1 MSPYEI
7 KTVFLYLVSI
17 KDRVAENKEKLDA
30 NEKQLL
36 SLFRELSERNQRSII
51 ESVKELVE
59 QQNSAELGKDTISDW
74 KSDIGSWY
82 DHDGCSEDCRSNKY
96 S

>member
-59 QQNSAELGKDTISDW
+59 QQNSAELGKDTISD
-74 KSDIGSWY
+74 
-82 DHDGCSEDCRSNKY
+82 
-96 S
+96 

>member
-17 KDRVAENKEKLDA
+17 KDSVAENKEKLDA

-59 QQNSAELGKDTISDW
+59 QQNRCLTYQW
-74 KSDIGSWY
+74 
-82 DHDGCSEDCRSNKY
+82 
-96 S
+96 

>member
-17 KDRVAENKEKLDA
+17 KDRMAENKEKLDA

-51 ESVKELVE
+51 ESVKELVD
-59 QQNSAELGKDTISDW
+59 QQNRCLTYQW
-74 KSDIGSWY
+74 
-82 DHDGCSEDCRSNKY
+82 
-96 S
+96 

>member
-7 KTVFLYLVSI
+7 RTVFLYLVSI

-59 QQNSAELGKDTISDW
+59 QQNRCPTYQW
-74 KSDIGSWY
+74 
-82 DHDGCSEDCRSNKY
+82 
-96 S
+96 

>member
-59 QQNSAELGKDTISDW
+59 QQNRCLTYQW
-74 KSDIGSWY
+74 
-82 DHDGCSEDCRSNKY
+82 
-96 S
+96 

>member
-51 ESVKELVE
+51 ESVKELVD
-59 QQNSAELGKDTISDW
+59 QQNSAELGKDTISD
-74 KSDIGSWY
+74 
-82 DHDGCSEDCRSNKY
+82 
-96 S
+96 

>member
-36 SLFRELSERNQRSII
+36 SLFRKLSERNQRSII
-51 ESVKELVE
+51 ESVKELVD
-59 QQNSAELGKDTISDW
+59 QQNSAELGKDTISD
-74 KSDIGSWY
+74 
-82 DHDGCSEDCRSNKY
+82 
-96 S
+96 

>member
-7 KTVFLYLVSI
+7 RTVFLYLVSI

-59 QQNSAELGKDTISDW
+59 QQNRCLTYQW
-74 KSDIGSWY
+74 
-82 DHDGCSEDCRSNKY
+82 
-96 S
+96 